1 MVAFIAAENGQLIVY
16 DLNKRAEQ
24 VVDRNVT
31 AFALDGAN
39 IAYVNNENKVFY
51 QKIGATGPQATSYQ
65 IQKTTQNV
73 YHLVA
78 VMKHAL
84 ILSGFA
90 KVGGQVSRF
99 ITLVDKRFMTQIT
112 EYVETSTTGRLFPYK
127 QKLTTLL

>member
-1 MVAFIAAENGQLIVY
+1 MAFIAADNGQLIVY

-24 VVDRNVT
+24 IIERNIT

-51 QKIGATGPQATSYQ
+51 QKINPAGVQATSYQ

-73 YHLVA
+73 YHLVT

-90 KVGGQVSRF
+90 KIGGQVSRF

-112 EYVETSTTGRLFPYK
+112 EYVETSTTGS
-127 QKLTTLL
+127 